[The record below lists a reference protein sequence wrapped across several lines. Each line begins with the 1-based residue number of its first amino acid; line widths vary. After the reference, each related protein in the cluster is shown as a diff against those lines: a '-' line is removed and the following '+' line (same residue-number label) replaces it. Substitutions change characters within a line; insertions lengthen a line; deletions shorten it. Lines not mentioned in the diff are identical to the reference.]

1 MEKINIGIN
10 GFGRIGRAFA
20 RIVFSQ
26 QKDLKFRITAVNTR
40 RSKPDQ
46 LAYLLKYDSV
56 YGRFWADVRPEKDGI
71 VVDGQKIATY
81 NFSDPAEIP
90 WEETGVQIVLDAT
103 GAFREKSL
111 LEKHLHGG
119 VKRVVLSAPA
129 KDEDTPHI
137 VLGVNDDV
145 LESRPQVISNASCT
159 TNSASPLFMV
169 LDLNFKVKKGFL
181 ITTHAYTSSQP
192 LLDEAGKTFTRSRAA
207 ALNIVPTTTGAA
219 KAVVRTLPHLKGKI
233 DAMALRVPVPTG
245 SFSIVVAEV
254 EKSTDV
260 QEVNQVFKAAAEGAL
275 KGIMKYE
282 EQALVSTDYIG
293 SSYSAIFDANYTKVL
308 DGNQITVCAWYDN
321 EWGYSTRLVELVDR
335 IAGQL

>member
-10 GFGRIGRAFA
+10 GFGRIGRAFT
-20 RIVFSQ
+20 RIVFSR
-26 QKDLKFRITAVNTR
+26 QKKLRFKITAVNTR
-40 RSKPDQ
+40 KSRPDQ

-56 YGRFWADVRPEKDGI
+56 YGRFGAVVKAEEDGI
-71 VVDGQKIATY
+71 VVDGQKIAAY

-90 WEETGVQIVLDAT
+90 WDEAGVQIVLDAT

-111 LEKHLHGG
+111 LERHLHGG

-129 KDEDTPHI
+129 KDDDMPHI
-137 VLGVNDDV
+137 VLGVNNDV
-145 LESRPQVISNASCT
+145 LEDKPQVISNASCT

-169 LDLNFKVKKGFL
+169 LDASFKVKKGFL

-245 SFSIVVAEV
+245 SLSIVVAEV
-254 EKSTDV
+254 EKSTTE
-260 QEVNQVFKAAAEGAL
+260 QEVNQAFKAAAEREL
-275 KGIMKYE
+275 KGILKYE
-282 EQALVSTDYIG
+282 EEALVSSDYIG
-293 SSYSAIFDANYTKVL
+293 SSYSAVFDANYTKVL

-321 EWGYSTRLVELVDR
+321 EWGYSTRLVELIDR
-335 IAGQL
+335 IAAQL